1 VVVGDGGGDSQSTL
15 DPTERDSGV
24 LFRRLRWFGVDDEV
38 VDSTA
43 IFVATAMG
51 GIGAV
56 STVISAVTM
65 TGVTVE
71 GGDGARMAVASSTT
85 AAGDDGAESKSDP
98 CRTLMGDGGA
108 ESDMRDMVSS
118 ASGSRIIPVSLTWK
132 LIVLI
137 VRLNP

>member
-1 VVVGDGGGDSQSTL
+1 VVGDGGGDSQSTL
-15 DPTERDSGV
+15 DPTKRDSGV

-38 VDSTA
+38 VDLTV
-43 IFVATAMG
+43 IFITMAMG
-51 GIGAV
+51 GI
-56 STVISAVTM
+56 SAVLTAISMVTM
-65 TGVTVE
+65 MGLMVE
-71 GGDGARMAVASSTT
+71 GGDGARMAVASSTM
-85 AAGDDGAESKSDP
+85 AAGDDGAESKSGP

-118 ASGSRIIPVSLTWK
+118 ASGSRIVPVSLTWK